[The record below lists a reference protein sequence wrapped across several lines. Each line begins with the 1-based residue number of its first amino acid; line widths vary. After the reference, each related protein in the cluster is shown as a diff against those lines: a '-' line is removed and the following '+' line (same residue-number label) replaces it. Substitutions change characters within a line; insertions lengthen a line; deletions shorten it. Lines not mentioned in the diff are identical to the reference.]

1 MININPSSFRDPS
14 GFVFES
20 DGEIYR
26 QINKIYQID
35 YDFLMSSG
43 IYDEL
48 VDNHFLIKHEEVSL
62 PILKPVIAYKILKVQ
77 KIEFIS
83 YPYEWSFSQLKDA
96 ALLTLHIQFLALKKG
111 MILKDASAYNVQ
123 FFKGNPIFID
133 TLSFSK
139 YEEGSIWEGYKQ
151 FCQHFLAPLA
161 LMSFSDIR
169 LSKILTNFIDGI
181 PLDLAS
187 KLLPFKTW
195 FNYGLLTHIHIH
207 SYAQKNIIKNVSNG
221 IDTKKIN
228 KLGLVGL
235 IENLE
240 NTIKKLNWNIK
251 EKDWVNYYQSTNYSE
266 NSFENKK
273 ESVKSLINKISPKS
287 ILDLGANKGVF
298 SRLAKGLEDCYVIS
312 IDNEPGAVEAN
323 YLETKRAHEKNL
335 LPLVIDLVNPSSDIG
350 WNNKERTKFLDR
362 GSFDL
367 VLALALIHHLAIS
380 NNIPLTMISDVLCK
394 LGKFL
399 IIEFIPKEDSQTQ
412 KLLNSR
418 SDIFSDYSITKFKQ
432 IFSKDFYLI
441 DEILIQNTTRTI
453 FLFER
458 K

>member
-1 MININPSSFRDPS
+1 MISQNPSSFRDPS

-20 DGEIYR
+20 NGEIFR
-26 QINKIYQID
+26 QINKIYQD
-35 YDFLMSSG
+35 DFDFFISSG
-43 IYDEL
+43 LYEEL
-48 VDNHFLIKHEEVSL
+48 NRKNFLINHEEVFS
-62 PILKPVIAYKILKVQ
+62 PILIPETAYKILKVQ
-77 KIEFIS
+77 RIEFIS

-96 ALLTLHIQFLALKKG
+96 ALLTLNVLLIALKKG

-123 FFKGNPIFID
+123 FFEGKPIFID
-133 TLSFSK
+133 TLSFTK
-139 YEEGSIWEGYKQ
+139 YQEGSIWEGYKQ

-161 LMSFSDIR
+161 LMSSKDIR
-169 LSKILTNFIDGI
+169 LNKLLINFIDGI

-207 SYAQKNIIKNVSNG
+207 SYAQKNIIKSVSNG

-298 SRLAKGLEDCYVIS
+298 SRLAKGLEDCHVIS
-312 IDNEPGAVEAN
+312 IDNDPGAVEAN

-399 IIEFIPKEDSQTQ
+399 IIEFIPKEDTQTQ

>member
-1 MININPSSFRDPS
+1 MINLKPSSFRDPS

-20 DGEIYR
+20 NGEIFR
-26 QINKIYQID
+26 QINKVYQDD
-35 YDFLMSSG
+35 YDYFISSG
-43 IYDEL
+43 LYDEL
-48 VDNHFLIKHEEVSL
+48 IGKNFLIKHEEVST
-62 PILKPVIAYKILKVQ
+62 PILKSETAYKILKVQ
-77 KIEFIS
+77 RIEFIS

-96 ALLTLHIQFLALKKG
+96 ALLTLNIQFLALNKG

-187 KLLPFKTW
+187 KVLPFKTW

-207 SYAQKNIIKNVSNG
+207 SYAQNKIIKNVGNG
-221 IDTKKIN
+221 KDNKKIN

-240 NTIKKLNWNIK
+240 NTIKKINWKIK
-251 EKDWVNYYQSTNYSE
+251 RKDWVDYYQSTNYSE
-266 NSFENKK
+266 DSFEQKK
-273 ESVKSLINKISPKS
+273 EIVSTLINRISPKS
-287 ILDLGANKGVF
+287 ILDIGANTGIF
-298 SRLAKGLEDCYVIS
+298 SRLGKRTEECFIIS
-312 IDNEPGAVEAN
+312 VDNDPEAVETN
-323 YLETKRAHEKNL
+323 YLQTKRTFEKDL
-335 LPLVIDLVNPSSDIG
+335 IPLVIDIANPSSDIG
-350 WNNKERTKFLDR
+350 WNNKERENFLER

-367 VLALALIHHLAIS
+367 VLALALIHHLALS
-380 NNIPLTMISDVLCK
+380 NNIPLSFISEVLSK
-394 LGKFL
+394 LGKF
-399 IIEFIPKEDSQTQ
+399 IIVEFIPKEDSQTQ
-412 KLLNSR
+412 KLLSSRNDVFSQYSLSNFRHIFKEDFFLLEEIQIRNS
-418 SDIFSDYSITKFKQ
+418 
-432 IFSKDFYLI
+432 L
-441 DEILIQNTTRTI
+441 RTI
-453 FLFER
+453 FLLER